1 MQGMDHGGERGE
13 KKGEGK
19 EGMGGMDHGRMNG
32 GSGGMA
38 SDMLMEH
45 GEYSDERFIDAMVPH
60 HQAAV
65 EMANVALENAEHRE
79 IRTLAE
85 DIVTAQEAEIERLKL
100 IKKEEFGTSEVPTG
114 MSAGE
119 MEAMGM
125 TMEPQELATQKP
137 FDKAFIDNM
146 IPHHESAI
154 GMANVA
160 LENSDN
166 PDIREIARA
175 IVEAQE
181 KEIAQMEGWR
191 EEWYPEG

>member
-1 MQGMDHGGERGE
+1 MDHGGEQGE
-13 KKGEGK
+13 KKGEDK
-19 EGMGGMDHGRMNG
+19 EGMRDMDHDGMND
-32 GSGGMA
+32 GSGGRA
-38 SDMLMEH
+38 SDMLMAN
-45 GEYSDERFIDAMVPH
+45 GAYFDERFIDTMVPH

-85 DIVTAQEAEIERLKL
+85 DIVTAQEAEIARLKL
-100 IKKEEFGTSEVPTG
+100 IKKEEFGTSEVPIG

-125 TMEPQELATQKP
+125 TIEPQELAKQEP

-154 GMANVA
+154 EMANVA

-166 PDIREIARA
+166 PDIQEIARA

-191 EEWYPEG
+191 EEWYSEG